1 MITIPDLK
9 LKTPDLRLHTEAI
22 PNYPF
27 EPDESVANPIF
38 RIQRDDCVATYK
50 RSDFL
55 IPHRKEYYFMALV
68 KAGSSRH
75 WIDTVPYT
83 VRPGAF
89 YFTIPH
95 QVHLKEEVQPFTGI
109 SLGITEEFLA
119 LDESGALKK
128 LPVIQNPDNGHELVL
143 NDADLLFVEDLLE
156 KMLAEYNTKNNWQNT
171 MLLAYTKVLLIY
183 LSRLYEQQFSMV
195 APQPN
200 RLLLKTYLSK
210 IEEWYTKL
218 HDVAAYAGMMNL
230 SAGHLSELVKE
241 QSGKPAIVHIHE
253 RLIVEAKR
261 LLFHTDQ
268 SIKEIAFAL
277 GFEDASYFNRFFK
290 RIALT
295 SPAYYRSSIRKMY
308 H

>member
-1 MITIPDLK
+1 MQT
-9 LKTPDLRLHTEAI
+9 TTEATI

-27 EPDESVANPIF
+27 EPDEAIGNPIF
-38 RIQRDDCVATYK
+38 RIQRDDCVETYK

-75 WIDTVPYT
+75 WIDTIPYT
-83 VRPGAF
+83 VKPGAF

-95 QVHLKEEVQPFTGI
+95 QVHLKEEVKPFTGI

-128 LPVIQNPDNGHELVL
+128 LPIIQNPDNEHELVL
-143 NDADLLFVEDLLE
+143 NDADLVFVEDLLE
-156 KMLAEYNTKNNWQNT
+156 KMLAEYSTKNNWQNT
-171 MLLAYTKVLLIY
+171 MLMAYTKVLLIY
-183 LSRLYEQQFSMV
+183 LSRLYEQQFSAR

-200 RLLLKTYLSK
+200 RELLKNYQSK
-210 IEEWYTKL
+210 IENWYTKL
-218 HDVAAYAGMMNL
+218 HDVAAYAGMMNI
-230 SAGHLSELVKE
+230 SAGHLSEVVKE
-241 QSGKPAIVHIHE
+241 QSGKPAIAHIHE
-253 RLIVEAKR
+253 RLMVEAKR

-290 RIALT
+290 RLALT
-295 SPAYYRSSIRKMY
+295 TPAYYRSSIREMCY
-308 H
+308 